1 MSRIGKNPV
10 PVPGGV
16 EISVSGQEVKT
27 KGKLSELSFMAN
39 SAVDVKFENGE
50 VTVSPRDESRD
61 ARAQWGTAR
70 ARIANMVSGVSDG
83 FSKELELVGV
93 GYRAALKGT
102 DLQLQLGFSHDV
114 LYPIPAGVKVTC
126 EKPTSIKLEGA
137 DKQEIG
143 QMAAE
148 IRAYRPPE
156 PYKGK
161 GVRYVGER
169 IIRKEGKTGKK

>member
-1 MSRIGKNPV
+1 MSRVGKHPV
-10 PVPGGV
+10 AIPAGV
-16 EISVSGQEVKT
+16 EFALTDSELT
-27 KGKLSELSFMAN
+27 AKGKLGELQFVAN
-39 SAVDVKFENGE
+39 SAVEIKFENGE

-70 ARIANMVSGVSDG
+70 ARIANMVAGVSEG
-83 FSKELELVGV
+83 FSKELEMVGV
-93 GYRAALKGT
+93 GYRAALKGK

-114 LYPIPAGVKVTC
+114 LYPIPDGVKVTC

-161 GVRYVGER
+161 GIRYVGEY
-169 IIRKEGKTGKK
+169 IARKEGKKK

>member
-10 PVPGGV
+10 PVPASV
-16 EISVSGQEVKT
+16 EVSVNGQEIT
-27 KGKLSELSFMAN
+27 AKGKLGELAFVAN
-39 SAVDVKFENGE
+39 GAVEIKFENGE

-70 ARIANMVSGVSDG
+70 ARIANMVSGVSEG

-93 GYRAALKGT
+93 GYRAALKGK

-114 LYPIPAGVKVTC
+114 LYPIPDGVKVTC

-148 IRAYRPPE
+148 IRSYRPPE

-161 GVRYVGER
+161 GIRYVGEY
-169 IIRKEGKTGKK
+169 IARKEGKKK

>member
-10 PVPGGV
+10 PVPAGV
-16 EISVSGQEVKT
+16 EVSISGQEVKA
-27 KGKLSELSFMAN
+27 KGKLGELSLVAN
-39 SAVDVKFENGE
+39 AAVE
-50 VTVSPRDESRD
+50 VTLDDGQVSVKPRDESRD

-70 ARIANMVSGVSDG
+70 ARIANLVAGVSEG

-93 GYRAALKGT
+93 GYRAAVKGN

-126 EKPTSIKLEGA
+126 EKPTSIKIEGA
-137 DKQEIG
+137 DKQAIG

-148 IRAYRPPE
+148 VRGYRPPE

-161 GVRYVGER
+161 GVRYLGEY
-169 IIRKEGKTGKK
+169 IVRKEGKKK

>member
-10 PVPGGV
+10 PVPAGV
-16 EISVSGQEVKT
+16 EVSVSGQEVKT
-27 KGKLSELSFMAN
+27 KGKLGELQFVAN
-39 SAVDVKFENGE
+39 SAVEIKFENGE
-50 VTVSPRDESRD
+50 VIVSPRDESRD

-70 ARIANMVSGVSDG
+70 ARIANMVAGVSEG

-93 GYRAALKGT
+93 GYRAALKGK

-114 LYPIPAGVKVTC
+114 LYPIPDSVKVTC

-161 GVRYVGER
+161 GVRYADEYVR
-169 IIRKEGKTGKK
+169 RKEAKKK

>member
-10 PVPGGV
+10 PVPAGV
-16 EISVSGQEVKT
+16 EVSVSGQEVKT
-27 KGKLSELSFMAN
+27 KGKLGELQFVAN
-39 SAVDVKFENGE
+39 SAVEIKFENGE
-50 VTVSPRDESRD
+50 VSVFPRDESRN

-70 ARIANMVSGVSDG
+70 ARIANMVTGVSEG

-93 GYRAALKGT
+93 GYRAALKGK

-114 LYPIPAGVKVTC
+114 LYPIPDGVRVTC

-161 GVRYVGER
+161 GIRYVGEY
-169 IIRKEGKTGKK
+169 IARKEGKKK

>member
-1 MSRIGKNPV
+1 
-10 PVPGGV
+10 
-16 EISVSGQEVKT
+16 
-27 KGKLSELSFMAN
+27 
-39 SAVDVKFENGE
+39 
-50 VTVSPRDESRD
+50 
-61 ARAQWGTAR
+61 
-70 ARIANMVSGVSDG
+70 MVAGVSEG

-93 GYRAALKGT
+93 GYRAALKGS

-114 LYPIPAGVKVTC
+114 LYPIPKGVKVTC

-137 DKQEIG
+137 AKQEIG

-161 GVRYVGER
+161 GIRYAGEH
-169 IIRKEGKTGKK
+169 IVRKEGKKK

>member
-10 PVPGGV
+10 PVPAGV
-16 EISVSGQEVKT
+16 EVSVSGQEVKT
-27 KGKLSELSFMAN
+27 KGKLGELQFVAN
-39 SAVDVKFENGE
+39 SAVEIKFENGE
-50 VTVSPRDESRD
+50 ISVSPRNESRD

-70 ARIANMVSGVSDG
+70 ARIANMVTGVSAG

-93 GYRAALKGT
+93 GYRAALKGK
-102 DLQLQLGFSHDV
+102 DLQLQRGFSHDV
-114 LYPIPAGVKVTC
+114 LYPIPDGVKVTC

-161 GVRYVGER
+161 GIRYVGEY
-169 IIRKEGKTGKK
+169 IARKEGKKK

>member
-10 PVPGGV
+10 PVPAGV
-16 EISVSGQEVKT
+16 EVSVSGQEVKT
-27 KGKLSELSFMAN
+27 KGKLGELQFVAN
-39 SAVDVKFENGE
+39 SAAEIKFENGE
-50 VTVSPRDESRD
+50 VSVFPRDESRN

-70 ARIANMVSGVSDG
+70 ARIANMVTGVSEG

-93 GYRAALKGT
+93 GYRAALKGK

-114 LYPIPAGVKVTC
+114 LYPIPDGVKVTC

-161 GVRYVGER
+161 GIRYVGEY
-169 IIRKEGKTGKK
+169 IARKEGKKK

>member
-10 PVPGGV
+10 PVPAGV
-16 EISVSGQEVKT
+16 EVSVSGQKVKT
-27 KGKLSELSFMAN
+27 KGKLGELQFVAN
-39 SAVDVKFENGE
+39 SAVEIKFENGE
-50 VTVSPRDESRD
+50 VSVFPRDESRN

-70 ARIANMVSGVSDG
+70 ARIANMVTGVSEG

-93 GYRAALKGT
+93 GYRAALKGK

-114 LYPIPAGVKVTC
+114 LYPIPDGVKVTC

-161 GVRYVGER
+161 GIRYVGEY
-169 IIRKEGKTGKK
+169 IARKEGKKK

>member
-10 PVPGGV
+10 PVPAGV
-16 EISVSGQEVKT
+16 EVSVSGQEVKT
-27 KGKLSELSFMAN
+27 KGKLGELQFVAN
-39 SAVDVKFENGE
+39 SAVEIKFENGE
-50 VTVSPRDESRD
+50 VSVFPRDESRN

-70 ARIANMVSGVSDG
+70 ARIANMVTGVSEG

-93 GYRAALKGT
+93 GYRAALKGK

-114 LYPIPAGVKVTC
+114 LYPIPDGVKVTC

-148 IRAYRPPE
+148 MRAYRPPE

-161 GVRYVGER
+161 GIRYVGEY
-169 IIRKEGKTGKK
+169 IARKEGKKK

>member
-1 MSRIGKNPV
+1 
-10 PVPGGV
+10 
-16 EISVSGQEVKT
+16 
-27 KGKLSELSFMAN
+27 
-39 SAVDVKFENGE
+39 
-50 VTVSPRDESRD
+50 
-61 ARAQWGTAR
+61 
-70 ARIANMVSGVSDG
+70 
-83 FSKELELVGV
+83 VGV
-93 GYRAALKGT
+93 GYRAALKGK

-114 LYPIPAGVKVTC
+114 LYPIPDGVKVTC

-161 GVRYVGER
+161 GIRYVGEY
-169 IIRKEGKTGKK
+169 IARKEGKKK

>member
-10 PVPGGV
+10 PVPAGV
-16 EISVSGQEVKT
+16 EVSVSGQEVKT
-27 KGKLSELSFMAN
+27 KGKLGELQFVAN
-39 SAVDVKFENGE
+39 SAVEIKFENGE
-50 VTVSPRDESRD
+50 VSVSPRDESRD
-61 ARAQWGTAR
+61 ASAQWGTAR
-70 ARIANMVSGVSDG
+70 ARIANMVTGVSEG

-93 GYRAALKGT
+93 GYRAALKGK

-114 LYPIPAGVKVTC
+114 LYPIPDGVRVTC

-161 GVRYVGER
+161 GIRYVGEY
-169 IIRKEGKTGKK
+169 IARKEGKKK

>member
-10 PVPGGV
+10 PVPAGV
-16 EISVSGQEVKT
+16 EVSVSGQEVKT
-27 KGKLSELSFMAN
+27 KGKLGELQFVAN
-39 SAVDVKFENGE
+39 SAVEIKFENGE
-50 VTVSPRDESRD
+50 VSVSPRDESRD

-70 ARIANMVSGVSDG
+70 ARIANMVTGVSEG

-93 GYRAALKGT
+93 GYRAALKGK

-114 LYPIPAGVKVTC
+114 LYPIPDGVKVTC

-161 GVRYVGER
+161 GIRYVGEY
-169 IIRKEGKTGKK
+169 IARKEGKKK

>member
-10 PVPGGV
+10 PVPAGV
-16 EISVSGQEVKT
+16 EVSVSGQEVKA
-27 KGKLSELSFMAN
+27 KGKLGELSFLAN
-39 SAVDVKFENGE
+39 AAVEVKFENGE
-50 VTVSPRDESRD
+50 VSITPRDDSRD

-70 ARIANMVSGVSDG
+70 ARIANMVSGVSEG

-93 GYRAALKGT
+93 GYRAALTGS

-114 LYPIPAGVKVTC
+114 FYPVPAGIKVTC

-137 DKQEIG
+137 DKQVIG

-161 GVRYVGER
+161 GIRYVGEY
-169 IIRKEGKTGKK
+169 IARKEGKKK

>member
-10 PVPGGV
+10 PVPASV
-16 EISVSGQEVKT
+16 EVSVNGQEIT
-27 KGKLSELSFMAN
+27 AKGKLGELAFVAN
-39 SAVDVKFENGE
+39 GAVEIKFENGE
-50 VTVSPRDESRD
+50 VTVSPRVESRD

-70 ARIANMVSGVSDG
+70 ARIANMVSGVSEG

-93 GYRAALKGT
+93 GYRAALKGK

-114 LYPIPAGVKVTC
+114 LYPIPDGVKVTC

-148 IRAYRPPE
+148 IRSYRPPE

-161 GVRYVGER
+161 GIRYVGEY
-169 IIRKEGKTGKK
+169 IARKEGKKK

>member
-1 MSRIGKNPV
+1 M
-10 PVPGGV
+10 
-16 EISVSGQEVKT
+16 
-27 KGKLSELSFMAN
+27 
-39 SAVDVKFENGE
+39 
-50 VTVSPRDESRD
+50 VT
-61 ARAQWGTAR
+61 
-70 ARIANMVSGVSDG
+70 GVSEG

-93 GYRAALKGT
+93 GYRAALKGK

-114 LYPIPAGVKVTC
+114 LYPIPDGVKVTC

-161 GVRYVGER
+161 GIRYVGEY
-169 IIRKEGKTGKK
+169 IARKEGKKK

>member
-1 MSRIGKNPV
+1 
-10 PVPGGV
+10 
-16 EISVSGQEVKT
+16 
-27 KGKLSELSFMAN
+27 
-39 SAVDVKFENGE
+39 
-50 VTVSPRDESRD
+50 
-61 ARAQWGTAR
+61 
-70 ARIANMVSGVSDG
+70 MVAGVSEG

-93 GYRAALKGT
+93 GYRAALKGK

-114 LYPIPAGVKVTC
+114 LYPIPDGVKVTC

-161 GVRYVGER
+161 GIRYVGEY
-169 IIRKEGKTGKK
+169 IARKEGKKK

>member
-10 PVPGGV
+10 PVPASV
-16 EISVSGQEVKT
+16 EVSVNGQEIT
-27 KGKLSELSFMAN
+27 AKGKLGELAFVAN
-39 SAVDVKFENGE
+39 GAVEIKFENGE

-70 ARIANMVSGVSDG
+70 ARIANMGSGVSEG

-93 GYRAALKGT
+93 GYRAALKGK

-114 LYPIPAGVKVTC
+114 LYPIPDGVKVTC

-148 IRAYRPPE
+148 IRSYRPPE

-161 GVRYVGER
+161 GIRYVGEY
-169 IIRKEGKTGKK
+169 IARKEGKKK